1 MGKSWEEYK
10 PAVNKTILILIAGIV
25 WMLVGLMLSRLAI
38 VWWQSYTGSFL
49 ILFIFIGLV
58 LGVVKGY
65 YIFTRVV
72 NTNIQRIAQ
81 LNRVNFILAFISVK
95 TYLLIIGMMILGILL
110 RNSIIPKQYLA
121 IIYLGVGLA
130 MIISSYPY
138 FKVLVTGSLERVRQV
153 ND

>member
-1 MGKSWEEYK
+1 M
-10 PAVNKTILILIAGIV
+10 LILIAGIV

-38 VWWQSYTGSFL
+38 IWWQSYTGSFL
-49 ILFIFIGLV
+49 ILFIFIGLL

-65 YIFTRVV
+65 YIFTRIV

-81 LNRVNFILAFISVK
+81 LNRVNFILAFISLK
-95 TYLLIIGMMILGILL
+95 TYLLIIGMIILGILL
-110 RNSIIPKQYLA
+110 RNSMFPKQYLA
-121 IIYLGVGLA
+121 IIYLGVGLS

-138 FKVLVTGSLERVRQV
+138 FKVLVKGNLKEVRQV